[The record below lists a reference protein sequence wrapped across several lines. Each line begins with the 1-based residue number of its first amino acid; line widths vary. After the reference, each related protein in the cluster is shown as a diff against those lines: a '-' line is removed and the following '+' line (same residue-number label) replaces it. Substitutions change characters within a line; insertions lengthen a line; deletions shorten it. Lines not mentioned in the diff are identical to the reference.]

1 MQKLYN
7 EEAEVLKHQI
17 EEGSI
22 SNINEAED
30 KIIDEE
36 LKYRERKGRKWITL
50 ILGAAIG
57 GVAGYF
63 LMPKI
68 YQLTKSSYDRSGIE
82 KICDEMFGNVMLKE
96 ALTKEVNIVSYEYN
110 RQQPRIF
117 SKATARIDASTF
129 DVSISD
135 ASEASSAAPIYF
147 DPKVIGDQV
156 LIDGGVI
163 ANNPA
168 MYSYLHS
175 KHANKQGKI
184 SILSIGTGD
193 TKHKEF
199 NSDTTSKVDWL
210 FELGTLISTV
220 EANAHNYLLK

>member
-1 MQKLYN
+1 MFKVLIKSRKQSIKGKVKQPLEETLRQSFMQKLYT

-17 EEGSI
+17 EEGTI
-22 SNINEAED
+22 SNVNDAEE

-57 GVAGYF
+57 GVIGYF

-110 RQQPRIF
+110 R
-117 SKATARIDASTF
+117 
-129 DVSISD
+129 
-135 ASEASSAAPIYF
+135 
-147 DPKVIGDQV
+147 
-156 LIDGGVI
+156 
-163 ANNPA
+163 
-168 MYSYLHS
+168 
-175 KHANKQGKI
+175 
-184 SILSIGTGD
+184 
-193 TKHKEF
+193 
-199 NSDTTSKVDWL
+199 
-210 FELGTLISTV
+210 
-220 EANAHNYLLK
+220 